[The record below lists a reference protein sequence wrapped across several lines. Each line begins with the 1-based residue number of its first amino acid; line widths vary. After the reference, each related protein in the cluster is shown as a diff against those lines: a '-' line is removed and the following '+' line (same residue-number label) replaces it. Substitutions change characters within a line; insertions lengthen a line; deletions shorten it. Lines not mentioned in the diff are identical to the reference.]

1 MELEQLIPLAI
12 AVIAGI
18 ATVAKAWS
26 AINSRQDA
34 ADGQIKQLKSDMQT
48 IPGNDPEVFRSVADC
63 LQNRHDCEASANM
76 RRVEDALENI
86 KEDLSEIKQ
95 ETSAWQQQIQAEM
108 ISMGQLIARL
118 KTQLNERTRRGGG
131 GSQ

>member
-1 MELEQLIPLAI
+1 MELEQLIPLTI

-34 ADGQIKQLKSDMQT
+34 ADRQIKQLKDDMQT
-48 IPGNDPEVFRSVADC
+48 IPGNDPKVFRSVVDC
-63 LQNRHDCEASANM
+63 IQSQHDCTANTNM

-86 KEDLSEIKQ
+86 KEDISEIKN

-108 ISMGQLIARL
+108 VSMGQLIARL